1 MLYTDSLNFS
11 QLSVVSDELKEYL
24 PIAKD
29 ISTVAKGGHELDPHE
44 YLLIRDDESPGV
56 TKKRVEKFAPE
67 NYLGAAIRLQRILQK
82 SGVLE
87 IKSESL
93 PGELTVWEN
102 FFNKVDK
109 RNSSL
114 KDFVIDVFTEA
125 LINKYCYVQI
135 ELSKLDFDTVTEA
148 EAESILSTRKPY
160 YFKIPLQSIMVE
172 KCDGDKIEWIKYKR
186 VDKIDNPFDKTKYN
200 MTYVLID
207 DEHIT
212 TWTYY
217 DVILNDSGD
226 ISKIWDQTLEYGK
239 GSYRYIDKDK
249 DKADPVSFKH
259 NRGSCPVV
267 RYRMDDSLYM
277 ADQVYLAQKM
287 IYGLSMNLF
296 HTASNAGFIQK
307 WIRPYIAGNDTRI
320 SKESGGA
327 SYIPL
332 PKEALAEIIKKYA
345 ESLGDESVIMADF
358 FTFEELAGT
367 SVEMQ
372 IGLIDRLRNYI
383 FTAILFNN
391 AKFEQTTSDT
401 QSGAAKEID
410 FYVQNLALK
419 DHGSGIV
426 EFTRSLLAET
436 AKAFGYD
443 SGGEIVVSG
452 MDRYDV
458 RPIENVLAL
467 MERLFKLPQ
476 SAIPKELLIES
487 MSQLTRLIIENTTF
501 EYKNTLNDVII
512 DSIDTYLQSV
522 KKQSNDSLN
531 TGIM

>member
-1 MLYTDSLNFS
+1 MLYSNSLNYK
-11 QLSVVSDELKEYL
+11 QLSSVSDDLKNYL
-24 PIAKD
+24 PIAKQ
-29 ISTVAKGGHELDPHE
+29 IAVIAQGGHELDPHD
-44 YLLIRDDESPGV
+44 YLLIRDEESPGV

-67 NYLGAAIRLQRILQK
+67 NYLGAAVRLQRILQK

-93 PGELTVWEN
+93 PGDIAVWES
-102 FFNKVDK
+102 FFNRVDK

-135 ELSKLDFDTVTEA
+135 ELSRLDFDTVTQA
-148 EAESILSTRKPY
+148 EAEGILATRKPY

-172 KCDGDKIEWIKYKR
+172 KCDGDTIEWIKYKR
-186 VDKIDNPFDKTKYN
+186 LDKIDNPFDKTIYN
-200 MTYVLID
+200 MTYVLL
-207 DEHIT
+207 DEQHIT
-212 TWTYY
+212 TWTFY
-217 DVILNDSGD
+217 DIILNDSGE
-226 ISKIWDQTLEYGK
+226 ISKIWDQSLDYGK
-239 GSYRYIDKDK
+239 GGYRYIDKDK
-249 DKADPVSFKH
+249 DKADPVSFSH

-267 RYRMDDSLYM
+267 RYRMDESLYM

-296 HTASNAGFIQK
+296 HTAANAGFVQK

-332 PKEALAEIIKKYA
+332 PKEALNEIIKKYA

-372 IGLIDRLRNYI
+372 IGLIERLRNYI

-391 AKFEQTTSDT
+391 AKFEQSTSDT

-426 EFTRSLLAET
+426 EFTRSLLIHT

-443 SGGEIVVSG
+443 SGDSIVVSG

-458 RPIENVLAL
+458 RPIEQVLTL
-467 MERLFKLPQ
+467 IERLFKLPQ
-476 SAIPKELLIES
+476 QAIPKDLLIES
-487 MSQLTRLIIENTTF
+487 MSQLSRLIIENTTF
-501 EYKNTLNDVII
+501 EYKNELNNAII
-512 DSIDTYLQSV
+512 NNIEQYLESV
-522 KKQSNDSLN
+522 KKQSNDVKN
-531 TGIM
+531 TVKN